1 MTCSRVGD
9 IGYGDKNVQAQS
21 SHQDNSRA
29 RVSLPCE
36 CGSDDHQTNQNGRN
50 KTNRQTQRK
59 EIDLRFCKFVKCSD
73 IDRGV
78 LPRVSQNKHRID
90 NLGQNHAGYQH
101 HSDDQLSG
109 APAMCPRIN
118 DMGVSDL
125 NRVFVINFNVGDIEK
140 IEVTV
145 GDDSVAATVFIVIGT
160 EEVRQDFDAGV
171 LAGIE
176 DIINDEV
183 AFDVDIRI
191 DLVSDLEGE

>member
-1 MTCSRVGD
+1 
-9 IGYGDKNVQAQS
+9 
-21 SHQDNSRA
+21 
-29 RVSLPCE
+29 
-36 CGSDDHQTNQNGRN
+36 
-50 KTNRQTQRK
+50 
-59 EIDLRFCKFVKCSD
+59 
-73 IDRGV
+73 
-78 LPRVSQNKHRID
+78 
-90 NLGQNHAGYQH
+90 
-101 HSDDQLSG
+101 
-109 APAMCPRIN
+109 MCPRIN